1 MLNKFEFRIQEMS
14 YQGKDESKS
23 FVLEFFKEEIAAH
36 IPKCLE
42 QNMQSSV
49 SKLMESY
56 KNDI

>member
-1 MLNKFEFRIQEMS
+1 MS